1 VVKQSTTDSVIEDL
15 NLVVIQPR
23 RKWEKRIR
31 FMTAISI
38 TVVDHMT
45 KDPEI
50 EGLNLAAAW
59 HKKISLLA

>member
-1 VVKQSTTDSVIEDL
+1 VVKHSTTNSEIEDL
-15 NLVVIQPR
+15 NLVVIQPK
-23 RKWEKRIR
+23 RKCEKKIR

-50 EGLNLAAAW
+50 EGLNLAAAQL
-59 HKKISLLA
+59 KK